1 MSDRYRKGRER
12 GCIKERESLKE
23 RQIRVLKKERQRE
36 KEEDER

>member
-12 GCIKERESLKE
+12 GCIKER
-23 RQIRVLKKERQRE
+23 QIRVLKIERRRE